1 MGPMETP
8 KYGDDEREQ
17 HLHQANHHRDRC
29 RSLGCGD
36 GMQRFRLDRYNR
48 SDDDEHRTTTTT
60 PAATTTTSDA
70 PTTTLAATTTAP
82 PTTTDPVA
90 ATTWA
95 VVLVAPDDVL
105 NVRDEPLGEILFTLD
120 PTERGIV
127 ATGMT
132 ETLDTGDHWLEVEFD
147 GQTGWVNDR
156 FITEEIDDAS
166 FASNAPSGALSNWA
180 QTGSGP
186 AWPSIVSPKG
196 FHVIHFDPMK
206 SWPPSQN
213 PFLDQTVYDWGGE
226 AAGPGQPVASDTF
239 TNEIAASLAGVVGDR
254 ISRQP

>member
-1 MGPMETP
+1 MTTS
-8 KYGDDEREQ
+8 
-17 HLHQANHHRDRC
+17 ANSTSIKRTTIVIGVVL
-29 RSLGCGD
+29 SVVATGC
-36 GMQRFRLDRYNR
+36 
-48 SDDDEHRTTTTT
+48 SDSGSTVTTAPTTTSIETTTTT

-186 AWPSIVSPKG
+186 AWP
-196 FHVIHFDPMK
+196 
-206 SWPPSQN
+206 
-213 PFLDQTVYDWGGE
+213 
-226 AAGPGQPVASDTF
+226 
-239 TNEIAASLAGVVGDR
+239 
-254 ISRQP
+254 